1 MSSVSSVFIRR
12 GSLEAGTV
20 GESFVEMK
28 SETLQA
34 EEYQLLQQSTRSQV
48 GAWNMLFSTVVRKS
62 QPCCHLDLEFL
73 AFRTMKKEIMLF
85 NPVNL

>member
-1 MSSVSSVFIRR
+1 MNPNSLSSVFIRR

-28 SETLQA
+28 SEILQA
-34 EEYQLLQQSTRSQV
+34 EEYQKLQQSTRSQV
-48 GAWNMLFSTVVRKS
+48 GAWNILFSTAVRKS

-73 AFRTMKKEIMLF
+73 AFRTVR
-85 NPVNL
+85 P